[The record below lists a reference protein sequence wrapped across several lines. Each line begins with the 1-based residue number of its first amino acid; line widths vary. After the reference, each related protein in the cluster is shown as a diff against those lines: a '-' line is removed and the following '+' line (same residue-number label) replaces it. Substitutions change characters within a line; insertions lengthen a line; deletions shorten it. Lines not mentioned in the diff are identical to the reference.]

1 MAILLLLQANGRV
14 TATEIARELEV
25 SVRTVYRD
33 VSSLQAAGVPL
44 WTEPG
49 RNGGVRLLEGWRT
62 HLDGLTGDEASAL
75 FLSGAPGVAD
85 ELGLG
90 ALLAAAEVKVLT
102 TLPPELRGRAGRVR
116 ERFHLDA
123 PGWFHRPEPLVSPH

>member
-1 MAILLLLQANGRV
+1 MRAGRLLTLLLLLQAKGQA
-14 TATEIARELEV
+14 TANQLATELEV

-33 VSSLQAAGVPL
+33 IASLQAAGVPL

-62 HLDGLTGDEASAL
+62 RLDGLTGDEAGAL
-75 FLSGAPGVAD
+75 FLSGAPGLAD

-90 ALLAAAEVKVLT
+90 ALLAAAEIKVMT
-102 TLPPELRGRAGRVR
+102 TLPPELRGRAARMR
-116 ERFHLDA
+116 ER
-123 PGWFHRPEPLVSPH
+123 